1 MLIFSM
7 KKLLVTTTLIVFIIC
22 SRSWSEEFDEK
33 GLLCKRSQV
42 DDPQVYYF
50 ENGNVRA
57 ATIDEEKLEVKYSIF
72 STYEAKPTE
81 ISWTYRI
88 EEENVDLLYTW
99 QLDRNNLKM
108 VLSKHNLI
116 KDKTRRAFFLCSIFN
131 NLEEI
136 EKYFQPKIDKIKE
149 EIQ

>member
-1 MLIFSM
+1 M
-7 KKLLVTTTLIVFIIC
+7 KKLLLTITLILFVIC
-22 SRSWSEEFDEK
+22 SRSWGGEFDEK
-33 GLLCKRSQV
+33 GLVCKRSQV

-57 ATIDEEKLEVKYSIF
+57 ATIDKERLEVKYSIF